1 MKRKVAILSGLLL
14 TAVAG
19 FTGNFFGDAN
29 GDGRVDMA
37 DVVAVVNA
45 AMGHA
50 PENFDE
56 AMADINGNG
65 KVDDED
71 ASLLAESLLNP
82 PFDSFKALV
91 DDYERAFTQGYLPM
105 KYSARYRKQQ
115 ITSQEFKAMLKPL
128 IEKYSPDKMEYFNS
142 RISDYD
148 VPVYRGIAAC
158 MVWYVAR
165 CIGVDTN
172 NSTLEHSSVEDVFD
186 NLWDLP
192 AFTDIMPYAF
202 SPLDD
207 DVENKWDEAIHA
219 I

>member
-1 MKRKVAILSGLLL
+1 MKRKVALLSALLL

-19 FTGNFFGDAN
+19 FTGNIFGDAN

-45 AMGHA
+45 AMGND
-50 PENFDE
+50 PDNFDE

-65 KVDDED
+65 KIDEED

-82 PFDSFKALV
+82 PFDRTKALE

-115 ITSQEFKAMLKPL
+115 VTSQEFKALLKL
-128 IEKYSPDKMEYFNS
+128 LVEEYNPDKMEYFNS
-142 RISDYD
+142 KITDYD
-148 VPVYRGIAAC
+148 APVYKGLAAC

-165 CIGVDTN
+165 CSILVLKIFLIIYGIY
-172 NSTLEHSSVEDVFD
+172 
-186 NLWDLP
+186 P
-192 AFTDIMPYAF
+192 
-202 SPLDD
+202 PLQT
-207 DVENKWDEAIHA
+207 
-219 I
+219 

>member
-1 MKRKVAILSGLLL
+1 MKRKVAILASLLM

-19 FTGNFFGDAN
+19 FTGNLFGDAN

-45 AMGHA
+45 AMGNA

-65 KVDDED
+65 KVDEED

-82 PFDSFKALV
+82 PFDRFKALV

-115 ITSQEFKAMLKPL
+115 ITSQEFKALLKL
-128 IEKYSPDKMEYFNS
+128 LMQ
-142 RISDYD
+142 
-148 VPVYRGIAAC
+148 VGLLLQV
-158 MVWYVAR
+158 
-165 CIGVDTN
+165 
-172 NSTLEHSSVEDVFD
+172 
-186 NLWDLP
+186 
-192 AFTDIMPYAF
+192 
-202 SPLDD
+202 
-207 DVENKWDEAIHA
+207 
-219 I
+219 

>member
-1 MKRKVAILSGLLL
+1 MRRRVTILAGLLL

-19 FTGNFFGDAN
+19 FTDNLFGDAN
-29 GDGRVDMA
+29 GDGWVDMA

-65 KVDDED
+65 KIDDED
-71 ASLLAESLLNP
+71 ASLLAESLFNP
-82 PFDSFKALV
+82 PFDPSKALE

-115 ITSQEFKAMLKPL
+115 ITSQEFKALLKTL
-128 IEKYSPDKMEYFNS
+128 IEKCCPEKIEYFES

-148 VPVYRGIAAC
+148 APIRFAL
-158 MVWYVAR
+158 
-165 CIGVDTN
+165 
-172 NSTLEHSSVEDVFD
+172 TLHRDPEHRSL
-186 NLWDLP
+186 N
-192 AFTDIMPYAF
+192 T
-202 SPLDD
+202 
-207 DVENKWDEAIHA
+207 
-219 I
+219 